1 MIQHYDQEADV
12 LSITLT
18 QEPFD
23 YAEEM
28 GDIIVHFDKKR
39 KPVYLEIL
47 QASSFIKKAAQKLP
61 GELRSDIASSL
72 SGIVRS

>member
-1 MIQHYDQEADV
+1 MIYDYDQEADV

-18 QEPFD
+18 QEPFN

-61 GELRSDIASSL
+61 SDIRLDIASSL
-72 SGIVRS
+72 SGLVR